1 MNEFGDKLAS
11 IGADKWEIRQTK
23 DPGPGQPYYWQLTVM
38 HSKDGVEYGGS
49 IASQDKGLLLS
60 YMAKLVVDHIL
71 NRDEVVDLF
80 KHAIKSADAP
90 E

>member
-11 IGADKWEIRQTK
+11 IGADKWEIHQTK

-49 IASQDKGLLLS
+49 ISSQDKGLLLS
-60 YMAKLVVDHIL
+60 
-71 NRDEVVDLF
+71 DEVVDLF